1 MDNMF
6 LTTEPIILTQNEE
19 IDLQFNWILIDQ
31 VPLIEQIKHRK
42 NNTENVIPV
51 CDKIGGVWRIGF

>member
-1 MDNMF
+1 MDNIF

-19 IDLQFNWILIDQ
+19 IDLQSNWILIGQ
-31 VPLIEQIKHRK
+31 VPLLESNTEK

-51 CDKIGGVWRIGF
+51 CDKIDGVWMIGF